1 MSKTKLPAGVSWYR
15 TKRLYRSQIK
25 RKGKVSHLGYFSC
38 PYSAYIVYLL
48 AKREEVNREL
58 TAHRKLKAFFTKATV
73 DRRFAELES
82 AGLQQIRRYLNAK
95 EGLS

>member
-1 MSKTKLPAGVSWYR
+1 MKHRLPVGVSWYR
-15 TKRLYRSQIK
+15 TKQSYRAQTK
-25 RKGKVSHLGYFSC
+25 LKGKVCHLGYFDC
-38 PYSAYIVYLL
+38 PFSAYIVYLL

-82 AGLQQIRRYLNAK
+82 RGLQAIRLYLNEREATQ
-95 EGLS
+95 